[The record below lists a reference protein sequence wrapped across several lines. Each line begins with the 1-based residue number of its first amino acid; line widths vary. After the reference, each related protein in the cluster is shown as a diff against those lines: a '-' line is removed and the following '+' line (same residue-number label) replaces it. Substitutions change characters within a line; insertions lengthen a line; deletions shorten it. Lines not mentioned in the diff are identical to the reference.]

1 MALFYIIIFIGLF
14 IILSAFGLLGV
25 ILRFFF
31 GGFFGGGSS
40 SKQSGEKK
48 NRWYTHGTKR
58 EKVFKDTDGEYV
70 DFEEVKD
77 PHKE

>member
-14 IILSAFGLLGV
+14 IILSAFGLLGA

-31 GGFFGGGSS
+31 GGLGFSS
-40 SKQSGEKK
+40 SKQQSGEKR
-48 NRWYTHGTKR
+48 NRWYMHGTKR
-58 EKVFKDTDGEYV
+58 KKVFKDTDGEYV

-77 PHKE
+77 SHKE

>member
-31 GGFFGGGSS
+31 GGFGGGSS
-40 SKQSGEKK
+40 SKQPGEKK